1 VREARRSKV
10 PVSLVCAVLE
20 AETGFRNVF
29 GHDKVANPIKSPPR
43 PAPDLEVTEERYRS
57 YLHHRNLG
65 QGNQGVGPMQLT
77 SPGLQDR
84 ADKLGG
90 AWRPGPNIR
99 VGVELLASNIK
110 RLGTREGVR
119 AYNGPAGSSAEDY
132 ATKVLAL
139 ERVWRSRLQGHV
151 ADGHA
156 VRPGGGSARTPRT
169 FKLTRPQMAGDDVRA
184 FQKALNARF
193 EAWGIHIRVDEDGHY
208 GPQTRHAARQ
218 VALGLGFEAAD
229 YERGITP
236 EMRAVI
242 RKPSRRT
249 PAQLERAKGQR
260 AYLAKLRKRHAAGQP
275 AAAGRPAGGGVSGSS
290 PAGYPLSRRGS
301 LIGTPHAG
309 THTLGNWQSDN
320 AVDLGVRNGTKM
332 IALDDGVVVKVRH
345 HPMNVGR
352 FAGDQITIRGDHGNS
367 YFYAHGASSVQAGQ
381 RVHRGQTIGITGSAN
396 GVPHLHFGV
405 EHGDPRQIIGQ
416 RR

>member
-1 VREARRSKV
+1 V
-10 PVSLVCAVLE
+10 
-20 AETGFRNVF
+20 
-29 GHDKVANPIKSPPR
+29 
-43 PAPDLEVTEERYRS
+43 VTEDRYRS
-57 YLHHRNLG
+57 YLHHRHLG
-65 QGNQGVGPMQLT
+65 EGNQGVGPMQLT

-90 AWRPGPNIR
+90 TWRPGPNIR

-110 RLGTREGVR
+110 RLGLREGVR
-119 AYNGPAGSSAEDY
+119 AYNGSGDDAEKY

-139 ERVWRSRLQGHV
+139 ERVWRSRLEGH
-151 ADGHA
+151 ATNGHA
-156 VRPGGGSARTPRT
+156 VPSMGASAGTPRT
-169 FKLTRPQMAGDDVRA
+169 FKLTNPQMAGDDVRA

-193 EAWGIHIRVDEDGHY
+193 EAWGIHIHVDEDGDY

-218 VALGLGFEAAD
+218 VAMGLGLATAE
-229 YERGITP
+229 YEHGITP
-236 EMRAVI
+236 EVRSLI
-242 RKPSRRT
+242 RTPSRRT
-249 PAQLERAKGQR
+249 HEQLERAKGQR
-260 AYLAKLRKRHAAGQP
+260 GYLAKLRKRHARATRAGA
-275 AAAGRPAGGGVSGSS
+275 AAAGS
-290 PAGYPLSRRGS
+290 PSASYPLSRRAK

-320 AVDLGVRNGTKM
+320 AVDLGVPNGTTM

-345 HPMNVGR
+345 HPVNVGR

-367 YFYAHGASSVQAGQ
+367 YFYAHGASSVKAGQ
-381 RVHRGQTIGITGSAN
+381 RVRRGQSLGTTGSAN

-405 EHGDPRQIIGQ
+405 QHGDPRQIIGQ